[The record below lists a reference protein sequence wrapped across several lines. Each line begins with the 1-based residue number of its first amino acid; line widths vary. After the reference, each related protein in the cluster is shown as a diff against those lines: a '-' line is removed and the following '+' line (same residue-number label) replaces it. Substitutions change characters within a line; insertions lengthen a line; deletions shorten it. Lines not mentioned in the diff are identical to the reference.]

1 MTGMAQRMYTSL
13 GPKVLHCT
21 LEFTVEL
28 KHVISKENIS
38 FFLLMKQFKT
48 QRQMCIN
55 NLKQQKAE
63 SRGSLFKGKL
73 NKAKSSCVYVAML

>member
-48 QRQMCIN
+48 QREMCIN
-55 NLKQQKAE
+55 NLKKQKAGVLYLKE
-63 SRGSLFKGKL
+63 SLTRPSQ
-73 NKAKSSCVYVAML
+73 AVSM